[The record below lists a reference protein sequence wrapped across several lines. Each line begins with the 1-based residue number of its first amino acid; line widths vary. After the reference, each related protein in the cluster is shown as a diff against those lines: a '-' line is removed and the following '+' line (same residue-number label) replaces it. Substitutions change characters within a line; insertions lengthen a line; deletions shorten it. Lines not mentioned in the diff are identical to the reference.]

1 MVIAQLVQAK
11 IVDVSSSAV
20 TLEYSEEADKIDI
33 LLELLRPFGIKE
45 IVRTGK
51 VAIEK
56 GHGEA
61 YHSGFND

>member
-1 MVIAQLVQAK
+1 M
-11 IVDVSSSAV
+11 
-20 TLEYSEEADKIDI
+20 
-33 LLELLRPFGIKE
+33 LELLITYGIKE